1 MGYIETH
8 YERNTMKN
16 YKKTAMIV
24 NNIMIDDHIK
34 VAGVL
39 YRIHQIEKIGES
51 YVLRFHNVRRPII
64 EGLLTFGP
72 NTLVH
77 VWNQK

>member
-1 MGYIETH
+1 
-8 YERNTMKN
+8 MKN
-16 YKKTAMIV
+16 YKKTVMIAD
-24 NNIMIDDHIK
+24 NLMIDDHIK

-39 YRIHQIEKIGES
+39 YRITLIQKIGDMYIIS
-51 YVLRFHNVRRPII
+51 FHNVHRPLV
-64 EGLLTFGP
+64 EGLLSLGT